1 MKQEYLLHQTSA
13 LKLFITNQSKVRL
26 EYCAGQQE
34 FELIEE
40 AIEFVTIHP
49 ELFSSAEYD
58 EFFAVLQGTNK

>member
-26 EYCAGQQE
+26 EYRAGQQE

-40 AIEFVTIHP
+40 AIEFVTIYP

-58 EFFAVLQGTNK
+58 EFFAVLQGANK